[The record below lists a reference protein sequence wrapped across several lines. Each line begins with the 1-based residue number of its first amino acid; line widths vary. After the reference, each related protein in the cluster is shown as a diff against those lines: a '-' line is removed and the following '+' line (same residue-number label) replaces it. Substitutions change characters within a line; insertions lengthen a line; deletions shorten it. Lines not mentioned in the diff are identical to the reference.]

1 MLRMDTS
8 VDEATRQSLLDWCR
22 TVTLGYPGVFIRDF
36 TESWRDGRAFLALI
50 HRYKPGLIDFHRVD
64 AQTAKQNI
72 EWVFSLA
79 ERELQVIRLFD
90 SEDVSAF
97 SDEKSMMTYIASLYE
112 ALAADNPAVPPMPS
126 LYGETVSSTTKNL
139 VGAANEASKHLQC
152 SWSEY
157 RALAADLVQW
167 LRSTTDRMASRHFPP
182 DLESMQ
188 HRVLNEL
195 KQHLREE
202 RPRRERDRQQL
213 VRMFEELK
221 ADKQNIPHWSQPDPS
236 QQIGSACQYADEF
249 INPLLNELFVTVF
262 VFLFVFTCQ
271 SMEHFAI
278 ESVVLGSL
286 DHRALKQGVGLYPSA
301 NRDTLRACMRLP
313 ALHSGQLPSDPFLSI
328 DQIHRLWGEY
338 DVVLQER
345 EMAARSETRRLDRLQ
360 WAGDRV
366 VRECRA
372 VDGQLTGLERHLQD
386 TSSGLNAS
394 RLFGAQLDRWTEQLG
409 VVETRVNGLFNQV
422 QHLRSGRYTQTDQI
436 YRDVCTL
443 HQRLLDL
450 QRRFRN
456 RVQTNGFHSS
466 INPITTIS
474 SSVVGCDAPPGS
486 SRLGPNQTDRRY
498 EFLTPI
504 QRCMRWI
511 DEHSVT
517 VEQASYGTNRKITQT
532 TPTHLL
538 LPPDPYP
545 PVPIYL
551 FPYQVAHLPHDAQVF
566 EESMR
571 ALDEAYNRLMDASSH
586 RSELAKKLLEFVRRA
601 EQELTWLREQ
611 ESREVNRDW
620 SKSDQLNADEI
631 RTCAQNLMEQLRDRE
646 IVYSEL
652 NSVGSSIQLE
662 NQSAGEL
669 VQAYLTALDRHWSWF
684 LQLMG
689 CLEVRLEQ
697 IKRTREFY
705 ANASRYEAALNANL
719 GLLCTEFGPSQQS
732 RSLDEGE
739 QFTKKLQTIV
749 AQITELES
757 QVNVVVQNSQE
768 ILPSLL
774 DTTSS
779 LTAIGSSRG
788 WDSTKDKSE
797 DHPFVGLPVRAIC
810 CFRSSDYWIDN
821 QSTAEF
827 GSVTSPVMGYTYW
840 PAGEEPS
847 SFEKGDR
854 LIVVHTADTKVWKL
868 RTPSGTC
875 LTVPITCFLP
885 SWSCIRATE
894 RAKQLLTLLGRT
906 KSFCSIVELRL
917 RGQMLMVAMDDW
929 HQSLQHFSRKD
940 AMQTATL
947 NGPDRS
953 STSDVSEDQHERVM
967 AVVEKLRGVF
977 NTLAT
982 RLQNSS
988 TKALPGCLSELESRI
1003 LEHKDWTQDLAR
1015 AQTQCLEL
1023 DQYITSKADVLPSA
1037 TFSVHTQSLRSAS
1050 SQLQTAGRGRTH
1062 LLANT
1067 DAWLV
1072 HLDEA
1077 DQALCQCENRLLTS
1091 AVHNHGLM
1099 HVDGPLE
1106 PANQDGLRSAAVDR
1120 AHEDLK
1126 VVAERLLSLRNEL
1139 DALYQRLDSLP
1150 VVGSENLTRS
1160 EPNENVLADASL
1172 LQLLLPA
1179 DTRALELNLAVS
1191 HRRLGAATK
1200 QVESELKSF
1209 GDALRQFTSYR
1220 IMREQ
1225 TTGRLDELNK
1235 RAIAISELAR
1245 SVGLDHGPDTN
1256 LIKAALL
1263 QAEETLTDTESCLEQ
1278 LEALNHNVA
1287 ELVFILVSYAQST
1300 QSYRQLVESTF
1311 QKGGASRDYRW
1322 SPGFGLFDLCQILR
1336 KVDRLNLDYN
1346 EQSQF
1351 IYDQVQS
1358 LYKVIENSG
1367 YSGPLTLSTAPQ
1379 VVDYL
1384 HLYPGEWPSEILVP
1398 KSTSACT
1405 SDLVPEHLALSQT
1418 NGASKFGPIIP
1429 GSFRT
1434 VGQWELH
1441 LDGTATEPVVV
1452 FPLTAD
1458 QPQFQSSKLPFHAHQ
1473 HRLSQLVQHP
1483 ISSSGAWFVTRLADT
1498 QGSVAFGEPM
1508 CLGDAL
1514 RCGLLNPQNGTC
1526 QQSSIDP
1533 SMEISWSAAVQQGWL
1548 TGLAVQVLNSP
1559 VELTPGLSQTVS
1571 QCLIPTEQNRTF
1583 VDSNTGELVPGH
1595 KRLVELLKEKKISS
1609 SDFFRLAY
1617 VLTSGICV
1625 EYRDTWVR
1633 WYEAKSSTNNP
1644 VHLECPRPCLSDW
1657 LSAGAYNPV
1666 SGRLRV
1672 SVLESQQQGTG
1683 RDSFPDRRV
1692 FSEHELTIREAVNL
1706 GLVDPSVPEVVVPM
1720 DSSDSLTNTPYRR
1733 ITLSMS
1739 VSLGLLDDVKGL
1751 WCGISQVSKTTV
1763 SLHVAQAAGLI
1774 ARAPDLA
1781 NALLSG
1787 LFVSG
1792 HLSNETSSNCDFVDP
1807 NTGSHLTLTEAVQRG
1822 LMIGDR
1828 RALIVKRRDG
1838 WIPLTVNEAIRSSV
1852 LNETGRFVLP
1862 DGHEMSLWDAV
1873 NAGFVRL
1880 IQTDCRPAP
1889 VGIIHFG
1896 NAQQKH
1902 SPHYYQHP
1910 VLQALRTGLLD
1921 SASEQIILS
1930 EAEAQRHG
1938 LSVDQRRVPLRKA
1951 PKLGNLCDSHTV
1963 HLLTRPCGLSYPDG
1977 RDLSGLEALARG
1989 WLQPSSELRGT
2000 SSSATPTTPGTHG
2013 LIVDPVSGSSLNV
2026 NHRTQWTSSAPINCT
2041 GAQLLLGLS
2050 SNRPDRGYLVTE
2062 REISRLA
2069 FLGPGLH
2076 DDYSTIEKGD
2086 RFGHISRSEY
2096 IEAVVDPITGRRIT
2110 LAEAIKRC
2118 LLDMETGTFRNPTT
2132 GHCYSISE
2140 AVHNGLIH
2148 VRTNSSPPSGENGVP
2163 EFSLKDTRTF
2173 RIFGVID
2180 PVTKKTL
2187 TPDQAIADGLLNM
2200 KTMQYTGCHSSISID
2215 EARQRELILVH
2226 ESADSALPNG
2236 TKSIGSA
2243 RSSLVGPLSLNELI
2257 MAGRLVEQPDGQCM
2271 IKTSDAHVNL
2281 SITNAISMGH
2291 LDAERSLIRNAATG
2305 KWSTLTEALASGQVD
2320 CHTGY
2325 VDLQPG
2331 WISLLDA
2338 VSRGLLSDEP
2348 TTLHGRMSFQEALTQ
2363 GYIDPATSTFYKP
2376 ESSRSSTPKLVSV
2389 QEAIRQGWLEPPKTG
2404 ENNLS
2409 DSVHSVRSRGQKR
2422 TASPSP
2428 VVPKKR
2434 GTLGSSLRSFV
2445 LRAHSPVKSHTT
2457 PVPRTA
2463 QAFDG
2468 STTSDQTF
2476 STGGRTET
2484 KTVRVLTLGHDSSSS
2499 GRFWTKSRPA
2509 PWRRATNPITDGRS
2523 MTTAQSTQKVPV
2535 EVRLCERNC
2544 VLYAFYYLHDEVRVE
2559 AAITESMLREGRVD
2573 VRRGL
2578 VCDPTSGL
2586 LVPVN
2591 EALTEGFVFGI
2602 VFTRAERVSLSDPQS
2617 NMSESHQNKKT
2628 IYWLEVFHYRHD
2640 IYQIERVYDPYLKR
2654 LVPLKEALDTG
2665 IVDPIHCTYTHP
2677 VSGDLYSIE
2686 DALYRG
2692 WIQALP
2698 IGTPPPFDLIG
2709 SSFDNIH
2716 VRTVEEGYTFT
2727 SFTRPVIPRVP
2738 VTLTA
2743 TPTKISKAM
2752 ETEPEID
2759 ELVRTTM
2766 SVKRLLPGRPVPE
2779 YHPGPRSDEKSHT
2792 SYHLKSGY
2800 QLRPDGMVENV
2811 HTGTR
2816 MSVDEAIK
2824 HNYAREKPEEK
2835 YLIDHLTVQS
2845 FNRETRPLDPES
2857 LIPIVGG
2864 GHIPA
2869 TCLSLVRYQRAAELP
2884 SIRPVTQK
2892 TQWMPRYLTLE
2903 TAIKRGWIDPNT
2915 GRLHTQN
2922 GRTSRM
2928 NLLDAV
2934 EQGLI
2939 DPMEILV
2946 RIVNPL
2952 EADLSEPATYA
2963 DHPVTVYYSL
2973 ATVLSTANVIAQAMG
2988 HQVRVNLWNKRLLQ
3002 EILTAASL
3010 SLQNTPNSTRLAVR
3024 VQPTLTETHYAKLDE
3039 IIATS
3044 SHLNNNLT
3052 SSTETSVG
3060 STRSVKETKVVT
3072 TQQALESLALYQ
3084 QTAMITFISS
3094 GQQLDIEQ
3102 AIQQQIV
3109 SPTTPLIMGTTEGH
3123 GVQFLRSTSKNIVL
3137 KIKNLD
3143 QLHCEPTEIRQNTEK
3158 SEISNQLSSPT
3169 RNTESLDLLSEVSAV
3184 VSDRDEA
3191 LASLD
3196 VSSSLLS
3203 DSGVSDKT
3211 VAVPC
3216 TAGLGLISGDQSMVL
3231 DPRTGRLESLGK
3243 MLLMGTLGPGVLI
3256 AQAVQSLR
3264 DSKRS
3269 ADLVPSDVD
3278 VHGVVCDVS
3287 VGGLGQGLVEE
3298 SMIESGVSDRDVP
3311 VAESSVG
3318 DEFGDVLSS
3327 PILDVVSGVAVSEVS
3342 ALVSDRDEA
3351 LASLDVSSSLL
3362 SDSGVSD
3369 KTVTVPCTAG
3379 LGDTELST
3387 GDKISGEVVP
3397 IGDDLRIADAEVSD
3411 SGVGAGAR
3419 EEEFGDSVARDGV
3432 SVAVAPSGLLLSEAL
3447 EAGLVDPTSGMVRV
3461 PGTADETVSLSDAVD
3476 SGLISGDQSMVLDP
3490 RTGRLIDLRCVDL
3503 LDRARQRQ
3511 SEVRAV
3517 LFQIEQFLQSH
3528 QNTVSA
3534 AQRDP
3539 LNTDAMEIRE
3549 RLDRIQRE
3557 AEFRVRTLIS
3567 SLDEL
3572 EHLTDKLQTVRKLLD
3587 RCDKGVIKSLTDRSY
3602 SSLLLTSYDD
3612 LTQLVPRLHTILA
3625 QTQAAQLEVNNLPQ
3639 LGRTFLASVN
3649 RYNTSKSAFRAS
3661 LNRPSRDQ
3669 VQPTEDNRDLERTVL
3684 TAVHEANERLC
3695 ALTNSV
3701 QGRIRSIQE
3710 ASDQYQLF
3718 SDELARLRSGLDHIE
3733 AEYQK
3738 SLSCSD
3744 PLENFGDQLSTAQ
3757 RRKVQMQLDAL
3768 FASAAELNTL
3778 GCALR
3783 NLQHHSVESL
3793 YDHLVQAG
3801 LSADVTSEIV
3811 RRPIDVE
3818 LERRTNLHDLIH
3830 QRIRKLAQ
3838 LLADKQTVTDTL
3850 TASMRWADKIEREL
3864 SNLDLT
3870 PADDADHR
3878 LSLTHRVQA
3887 ELEAHQAALEAAR
3900 LRVDGVVNDAK
3911 SEPSSVSEADM
3922 TTAQAFTK
3930 QINQL
3935 EQRLNTI
3942 QGRVHTNLDSLTG
3955 SIEVLDQGRRQVD
3968 DLNTWITQT
3977 FDSLDQ
3983 AQLSRLR
3990 DSQLSDKLVEIKK
4003 EIFSRRKKLE
4013 DLQDLVSR
4021 LPSSSPIP
4029 MNQELQS
4036 MVDAVEKRS
4045 IELENVLHTREKDLE
4060 QRKSQHKPFTEALE
4074 RVSDWLDNFE
4084 GRSNSLPTIAV
4095 STRLVQQQLAELE
4108 PLLGEWHAHESDIT
4122 GVEKLGAAYDRL
4134 RDQLGTEGAVSE
4146 VAHEVVDL
4154 RERYT
4159 HLGSKL
4165 TDRKTELEAT
4175 AQDLQALEQNYQG
4188 LIEWLD
4194 KRLQPLVGQNE
4205 RLTSLQ
4211 ALSEASAEA
4220 QRIHDEISG
4229 GMSSLDDFREQAS
4242 AVLRSRDYANGAS
4255 ELRATVTNIER
4266 HWAVAVNVATERH
4279 NSLELLLKDIT
4290 EFKRLHARLL
4300 QELKQK
4306 SLLISHAAQ
4315 STDQL
4320 SPDRIRAESER
4331 LRQLQTALDNLTPEI
4346 ERLDSSGHR
4355 LLGRLP
4361 ETIATDLQIPQTVR
4375 EIRTEHEQL
4384 RAPISALIDK
4394 LSACLGPRV
4403 QFEELLER
4411 ANVFLSPLQPILSST
4426 DIDRARLA
4434 VARDRLEQ
4442 ARELLAEASQLGDR
4456 LVAATDDPTEQFDLK
4471 TKLLK
4476 VLQLLDKT
4484 DVTISMKSSGKSEI
4498 DLPGYTKMAELCEW
4512 MSEKS
4517 KQIQEVD
4524 EAIRQQTHGLYPL
4537 QSAVLVDRIEAM
4549 QAIVEEI
4556 KQKSDDLKH
4565 LQKPDVPHG
4574 CKPVIID
4581 PIKTAMEQLRLLQR
4595 AVQDKRSKLQ
4605 DAVDHPITAHTRLNQ
4620 LEAWI
4625 ADRNRELSEP
4635 VVPTS
4640 GTYLF
4645 DPGRFTVIEDR
4656 MNSIMSEVEA
4666 QLIALSQLK
4675 LDDSDLGNERLRAQ
4689 RVEAFTHR
4697 TESLRNQLQHVHD
4710 AAQNRML
4717 QIQKVNQHLTAAQD
4731 VIQEYR
4737 AAADE
4742 AETRWISVQQDLCKS
4757 GAHPASHISS
4767 SIPSQEE
4774 FHRLQ
4779 MDLFNLLDE
4788 SVPVESVDEA
4798 PVSLRMIIS
4807 VQNLEYSL
4815 KAVGDGDPRRSVGGL
4830 LADVA
4835 NTRKRL
4841 EAIVNSLNSDLGTA
4855 TETAESNQTVALI
4868 KQLNAVSRQLRNA
4881 DEVLSAYPTASPGLD
4896 PQTLRERARNL
4907 SETTQSLTD
4916 CKESLDKLRA
4926 QLQPTVTP
4934 SRTSMPSSDWLVK
4947 LDKLEKETMNL
4958 VNQAYNAN
4966 ENISTRLAQSEQL
4979 AQLRENLSQSVRRAR
4994 DACLS
4999 PPQSPSPIPDGAEA
5013 IMTDPEDLV
5022 HKITEDLRVLSNL
5035 SRHLSASSADDTVQ
5049 RHLELEL
5056 KAAGDAVEELHSNL
5070 RMTTGRQRNLS
5081 AARLDQVEKGIKRL
5095 RTILEEIAEDWR
5107 AQSELTVKSGEDQA
5121 RQRDNYRLMY
5131 ARTMTHANSV
5141 EQLDAL
5147 LRLVSG
5153 SPESSAAVSDD
5164 MRTEVA
5170 QLREAY
5176 HELAEHIQTHL
5187 SRSTD
5192 AEQAQQA
5199 LQDRIQI
5206 AVTWYTENPNANGGT
5221 SLTG

>member
-1 MLRMDTS
+1 HQIRIVNIRADEIVDGNPKLTLGLIWIIILHFHLAEVLQNRGTISTMLRMDTS

-72 EWVFSLA
+72 EWAFSLA

-112 ALAADNPAVPPMPS
+112 ALAADNPAVPPIPS

-221 ADKQNIPHWSQPDPS
+221 
-236 QQIGSACQYADEF
+236 
-249 INPLLNELFVTVF
+249 
-262 VFLFVFTCQ
+262 
-271 SMEHFAI
+271 
-278 ESVVLGSL
+278 
-286 DHRALKQGVGLYPSA
+286 
-301 NRDTLRACMRLP
+301 P

-474 SSVVGCDAPPGS
+474 ASVVGCGVPPGS
-486 SRLGPNQTDRRY
+486 SRLGLNQTDHRY

-517 VEQASYGTNRKITQT
+517 VEQANYGTNRKTIEEAARRHEHVHREIISFRQEVDRCRNQQLKVT
-532 TPTHLL
+532 
-538 LPPDPYP
+538 
-545 PVPIYL
+545 
-551 FPYQVAHLPHDAQVF
+551 HLPHDAQVF

-631 RTCAQNLMEQLRDRE
+631 RICAQNLMEQLRDRE

-689 CLEVRLEQ
+689 CLEARLEQ
-697 IKRTREFY
+697 VKRTREFY

-732 RSLDEGE
+732 RSLDEGK
-739 QFTKKLQTIV
+739 QFMKKLQTIV

-788 WDSTKDKSE
+788 WDRTKDKSE
-797 DHPFVGLPVRAIC
+797 DHPFMGLPVRAIC

-821 QSTAEF
+821 QSPAEF

-854 LIVVHTADTKVWKL
+854 LIVVHTADTKVWKV

-917 RGQMLMVAMDDW
+917 RGQMLVIAMDDW
-929 HQSLQHFSRKD
+929 HQSVQHFSRKD
-940 AMQTATL
+940 AMQTATQLNADALCHLLALRLANRSASEIDEFQKRVDQFQQLYSNYSLQL

-953 STSDVSEDQHERVM
+953 STNDVSEDQHERVM
-967 AVVEKLRGVF
+967 TVVEKLRGVF

-1023 DQYITSKADVLPSA
+1023 DQYVTSNADVLPSA

-1050 SQLQTAGRGRTH
+1050 SQLQTAGRGRAH

-1160 EPNENVLADASL
+1160 EPNENVLTDASL

-1179 DTRALELNLAVS
+1179 DTRALELNLAAS
-1191 HRRLGAATK
+1191 HRRLGVATK

-1225 TTGRLDELNK
+1225 TTEHLDELNK
-1235 RAIAISELAR
+1235 RAIAIGELAR

-1384 HLYPGEWPSEILVP
+1384 HLYPGEWPSEILIP

-1418 NGASKFGPIIP
+1418 NGSSKFGPIIP

-1533 SMEISWSAAVQQGWL
+1533 SMEISWIAAVQQGWL

-1633 WYEAKSSTNNP
+1633 WYEAKSSTNTP
-1644 VHLECPRPCLSDW
+1644 VNLECPRPCLSDW

-1720 DSSDSLTNTPYRR
+1720 DSSSSLTNAPYRR

-1781 NALLSG
+1781 SALLSG

-1822 LMIGDR
+1822 LLIGDR
-1828 RALIVKRRDG
+1828 RALIVKRRDV
-1838 WIPLTVNEAIRSSV
+1838 WIPLTVNEAICSSV

-1862 DGHEMSLWDAV
+1862 DGHETSLWDAV

-1889 VGIIHFG
+1889 VGIIHYG
-1896 NAQQKH
+1896 DAQQKH

-1930 EAEAQRHG
+1930 EAEAQQHG

-1977 RDLSGLEALARG
+1977 RNLSGLEALARG

-2050 SNRPDRGYLVTE
+2050 SNRPDRGFLVTE

-2076 DDYSTIEKGD
+2076 DDYSTNEKGD

-2132 GHCYSISE
+2132 GHCYPVSE
-2140 AVHNGLIH
+2140 AVRNGLIH
-2148 VRTNSSPPSGENGVP
+2148 VRTNSSPPSSENGVP
-2163 EFSLKDTRTF
+2163 EFSLKETRTF

-2271 IKTSDAHVNL
+2271 IKTSDPHVNL
-2281 SITNAISMGH
+2281 SIANAISMGH

-2445 LRAHSPVKSHTT
+2445 LRAHSPVKSRTT

-2468 STTSDQTF
+2468 STTSDQMF

-2484 KTVRVLTLGHDSSSS
+2484 KTVRVLTLGHNSSSS

-2509 PWRRATNPITDGRS
+2509 PWRRATTPTTDDRS
-2523 MTTAQSTQKVPV
+2523 MTTAQSTQKIPV

-2578 VCDPTSGL
+2578 VCDPTSGI

-2602 VFTRAERVSLSDPQS
+2602 VFTRAERVSLGDPQS
-2617 NMSESHQNKKT
+2617 SMSESHQNKKT

-2698 IGTPPPFDLIG
+2698 IGTPPPFDMIG

-2738 VTLTA
+2738 MTLTA

-2766 SVKRLLPGRPVPE
+2766 SVKRLLPGKPVPE

-2824 HNYAREKPEEK
+2824 HNYAREQPEEK
-2835 YLIDHLTVQS
+2835 YLIDHLGPSPIGLVSGHPSSQTVQGL
-2845 FNRETRPLDPES
+2845 NRGTRPLDPES

-2869 TCLSLVRYQRAAELP
+2869 TCLSLVRYQRAVELP

-2939 DPMEILV
+2939 DPVEILV

-2988 HQVRVNLWNKRLLQ
+2988 HQVRINLWNKRLLQ
-3002 EILTAASL
+3002 EILTTASL
-3010 SLQNTPNSTRLAVR
+3010 SLQNTPSSTRLAVR
-3024 VQPTLTETHYAKLDE
+3024 VQPTLTETHYAQLEE
-3039 IIATS
+3039 IIAGA
-3044 SHLNNNLT
+3044 SHMNNNLT
-3052 SSTETSVG
+3052 SSTETSVR

-3072 TQQALESLALYQ
+3072 TQQALESLALNQ
-3084 QTAMITFISS
+3084 QTATITFISS
-3094 GQQLDIEQ
+3094 SQQLDIEQ
-3102 AIQQQIV
+3102 AIQQQII
-3109 SPTTPLIMGTTEGH
+3109 SPTTPLIMGTTEGD

-3137 KIKNLD
+3137 KIKHLETVHSD
-3143 QLHCEPTEIRQNTEK
+3143 TTEIRRRTNK
-3158 SEISNQLSSPT
+3158 SEARNHLSSVTSNSGSPVP
-3169 RNTESLDLLSEVSAV
+3169 LSKVTAI
-3184 VSDRDEA
+3184 VSDRHEA

-3196 VSSSLLS
+3196 VCSSVLS
-3203 DSGVSDKT
+3203 DSGVCEKT
-3211 VAVPC
+3211 VP
-3216 TAGLGLISGDQSMVL
+3216 
-3231 DPRTGRLESLGK
+3231 
-3243 MLLMGTLGPGVLI
+3243 
-3256 AQAVQSLR
+3256 
-3264 DSKRS
+3264 
-3269 ADLVPSDVD
+3269 
-3278 VHGVVCDVS
+3278 
-3287 VGGLGQGLVEE
+3287 
-3298 SMIESGVSDRDVP
+3298 
-3311 VAESSVG
+3311 
-3318 DEFGDVLSS
+3318 
-3327 PILDVVSGVAVSEVS
+3327 
-3342 ALVSDRDEA
+3342 
-3351 LASLDVSSSLL
+3351 
-3362 SDSGVSD
+3362 
-3369 KTVTVPCTAG
+3369 VPCTAG
-3379 LGDTELST
+3379 LGDTELPT
-3387 GDKISGEVVP
+3387 GDQISGEVVP
-3397 IGDDLRIADAEVSD
+3397 VGDDLRIADAEVSD
-3411 SGVGAGAR
+3411 SGAGVGVGVDVVVGAGA
-3419 EEEFGDSVARDGV
+3419 G
-3432 SVAVAPSGLLLSEAL
+3432 
-3447 EAGLVDPTSGMVRV
+3447 AG
-3461 PGTADETVSLSDAVD
+3461 
-3476 SGLISGDQSMVLDP
+3476 
-3490 RTGRLIDLRCVDL
+3490 
-3503 LDRARQRQ
+3503 
-3511 SEVRAV
+3511 
-3517 LFQIEQFLQSH
+3517 
-3528 QNTVSA
+3528 
-3534 AQRDP
+3534 
-3539 LNTDAMEIRE
+3539 
-3549 RLDRIQRE
+3549 
-3557 AEFRVRTLIS
+3557 
-3567 SLDEL
+3567 
-3572 EHLTDKLQTVRKLLD
+3572 
-3587 RCDKGVIKSLTDRSY
+3587 
-3602 SSLLLTSYDD
+3602 
-3612 LTQLVPRLHTILA
+3612 
-3625 QTQAAQLEVNNLPQ
+3625 
-3639 LGRTFLASVN
+3639 
-3649 RYNTSKSAFRAS
+3649 
-3661 LNRPSRDQ
+3661 
-3669 VQPTEDNRDLERTVL
+3669 
-3684 TAVHEANERLC
+3684 
-3695 ALTNSV
+3695 
-3701 QGRIRSIQE
+3701 
-3710 ASDQYQLF
+3710 
-3718 SDELARLRSGLDHIE
+3718 
-3733 AEYQK
+3733 
-3738 SLSCSD
+3738 
-3744 PLENFGDQLSTAQ
+3744 
-3757 RRKVQMQLDAL
+3757 
-3768 FASAAELNTL
+3768 
-3778 GCALR
+3778 
-3783 NLQHHSVESL
+3783 
-3793 YDHLVQAG
+3793 AG
-3801 LSADVTSEIV
+3801 A
-3811 RRPIDVE
+3811 
-3818 LERRTNLHDLIH
+3818 
-3830 QRIRKLAQ
+3830 
-3838 LLADKQTVTDTL
+3838 
-3850 TASMRWADKIEREL
+3850 
-3864 SNLDLT
+3864 
-3870 PADDADHR
+3870 
-3878 LSLTHRVQA
+3878 
-3887 ELEAHQAALEAAR
+3887 
-3900 LRVDGVVNDAK
+3900 
-3911 SEPSSVSEADM
+3911 
-3922 TTAQAFTK
+3922 
-3930 QINQL
+3930 
-3935 EQRLNTI
+3935 
-3942 QGRVHTNLDSLTG
+3942 
-3955 SIEVLDQGRRQVD
+3955 
-3968 DLNTWITQT
+3968 
-3977 FDSLDQ
+3977 
-3983 AQLSRLR
+3983 
-3990 DSQLSDKLVEIKK
+3990 
-4003 EIFSRRKKLE
+4003 
-4013 DLQDLVSR
+4013 
-4021 LPSSSPIP
+4021 
-4029 MNQELQS
+4029 
-4036 MVDAVEKRS
+4036 
-4045 IELENVLHTREKDLE
+4045 
-4060 QRKSQHKPFTEALE
+4060 
-4074 RVSDWLDNFE
+4074 
-4084 GRSNSLPTIAV
+4084 
-4095 STRLVQQQLAELE
+4095 
-4108 PLLGEWHAHESDIT
+4108 
-4122 GVEKLGAAYDRL
+4122 
-4134 RDQLGTEGAVSE
+4134 
-4146 VAHEVVDL
+4146 
-4154 RERYT
+4154 
-4159 HLGSKL
+4159 
-4165 TDRKTELEAT
+4165 
-4175 AQDLQALEQNYQG
+4175 
-4188 LIEWLD
+4188 
-4194 KRLQPLVGQNE
+4194 
-4205 RLTSLQ
+4205 
-4211 ALSEASAEA
+4211 
-4220 QRIHDEISG
+4220 
-4229 GMSSLDDFREQAS
+4229 
-4242 AVLRSRDYANGAS
+4242 
-4255 ELRATVTNIER
+4255 
-4266 HWAVAVNVATERH
+4266 
-4279 NSLELLLKDIT
+4279 
-4290 EFKRLHARLL
+4290 
-4300 QELKQK
+4300 
-4306 SLLISHAAQ
+4306 
-4315 STDQL
+4315 
-4320 SPDRIRAESER
+4320 
-4331 LRQLQTALDNLTPEI
+4331 
-4346 ERLDSSGHR
+4346 
-4355 LLGRLP
+4355 
-4361 ETIATDLQIPQTVR
+4361 
-4375 EIRTEHEQL
+4375 
-4384 RAPISALIDK
+4384 
-4394 LSACLGPRV
+4394 
-4403 QFEELLER
+4403 
-4411 ANVFLSPLQPILSST
+4411 
-4426 DIDRARLA
+4426 
-4434 VARDRLEQ
+4434 
-4442 ARELLAEASQLGDR
+4442 
-4456 LVAATDDPTEQFDLK
+4456 
-4471 TKLLK
+4471 
-4476 VLQLLDKT
+4476 
-4484 DVTISMKSSGKSEI
+4484 
-4498 DLPGYTKMAELCEW
+4498 
-4512 MSEKS
+4512 
-4517 KQIQEVD
+4517 
-4524 EAIRQQTHGLYPL
+4524 
-4537 QSAVLVDRIEAM
+4537 
-4549 QAIVEEI
+4549 
-4556 KQKSDDLKH
+4556 
-4565 LQKPDVPHG
+4565 
-4574 CKPVIID
+4574 
-4581 PIKTAMEQLRLLQR
+4581 
-4595 AVQDKRSKLQ
+4595 
-4605 DAVDHPITAHTRLNQ
+4605 
-4620 LEAWI
+4620 
-4625 ADRNRELSEP
+4625 
-4635 VVPTS
+4635 
-4640 GTYLF
+4640 
-4645 DPGRFTVIEDR
+4645 
-4656 MNSIMSEVEA
+4656 
-4666 QLIALSQLK
+4666 
-4675 LDDSDLGNERLRAQ
+4675 
-4689 RVEAFTHR
+4689 
-4697 TESLRNQLQHVHD
+4697 
-4710 AAQNRML
+4710 
-4717 QIQKVNQHLTAAQD
+4717 
-4731 VIQEYR
+4731 
-4737 AAADE
+4737 
-4742 AETRWISVQQDLCKS
+4742 
-4757 GAHPASHISS
+4757 
-4767 SIPSQEE
+4767 
-4774 FHRLQ
+4774 
-4779 MDLFNLLDE
+4779 
-4788 SVPVESVDEA
+4788 
-4798 PVSLRMIIS
+4798 
-4807 VQNLEYSL
+4807 
-4815 KAVGDGDPRRSVGGL
+4815 
-4830 LADVA
+4830 
-4835 NTRKRL
+4835 
-4841 EAIVNSLNSDLGTA
+4841 
-4855 TETAESNQTVALI
+4855 
-4868 KQLNAVSRQLRNA
+4868 
-4881 DEVLSAYPTASPGLD
+4881 
-4896 PQTLRERARNL
+4896 
-4907 SETTQSLTD
+4907 
-4916 CKESLDKLRA
+4916 
-4926 QLQPTVTP
+4926 
-4934 SRTSMPSSDWLVK
+4934 
-4947 LDKLEKETMNL
+4947 
-4958 VNQAYNAN
+4958 
-4966 ENISTRLAQSEQL
+4966 
-4979 AQLRENLSQSVRRAR
+4979 
-4994 DACLS
+4994 
-4999 PPQSPSPIPDGAEA
+4999 
-5013 IMTDPEDLV
+5013 
-5022 HKITEDLRVLSNL
+5022 
-5035 SRHLSASSADDTVQ
+5035 
-5049 RHLELEL
+5049 
-5056 KAAGDAVEELHSNL
+5056 
-5070 RMTTGRQRNLS
+5070 
-5081 AARLDQVEKGIKRL
+5081 
-5095 RTILEEIAEDWR
+5095 
-5107 AQSELTVKSGEDQA
+5107 
-5121 RQRDNYRLMY
+5121 
-5131 ARTMTHANSV
+5131 
-5141 EQLDAL
+5141 
-5147 LRLVSG
+5147 
-5153 SPESSAAVSDD
+5153 
-5164 MRTEVA
+5164 
-5170 QLREAY
+5170 
-5176 HELAEHIQTHL
+5176 
-5187 SRSTD
+5187 
-5192 AEQAQQA
+5192 
-5199 LQDRIQI
+5199 
-5206 AVTWYTENPNANGGT
+5206 
-5221 SLTG
+5221 